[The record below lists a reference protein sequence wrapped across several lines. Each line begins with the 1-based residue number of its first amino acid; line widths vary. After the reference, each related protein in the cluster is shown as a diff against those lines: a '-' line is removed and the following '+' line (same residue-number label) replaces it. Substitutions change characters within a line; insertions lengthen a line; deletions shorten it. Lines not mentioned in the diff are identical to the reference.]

1 MIFKAHFYYLTNKE
15 ETVINEFNKNIP
27 KFLKFIQAEAEKE
40 RKDKDLQLRLMTI
53 MKKNNKTNALITIV
67 LFVMA
72 IMKENADLM
81 FITFEVNINVHQHLI
96 ICYFYKF
103 IEILTILFNSIII
116 GHQYS

>member
-1 MIFKAHFYYLTNKE
+1 VIFKAHFYHLINKE

-27 KFLKFIQAEAEKE
+27 KFLMFIQAEAEKE
-40 RKDKDLQLRLMTI
+40 RKDKDLQLRMMAI
-53 MKKNNKTNALITIV
+53 MKKNTNTNALITIV

-81 FITFEVNINVHQHLI
+81 FITFKVNINIHQHLI
-96 ICYFYKF
+96 ICFFYKF
-103 IEILTILFNSIII
+103 IEILTIFLNSII